1 MISNLQSAQL
11 DNDNPTM
18 TIQFDCWSSQDSRRV
33 SFLIE
38 LRVFF
43 HWTYYMLDLVDFC
56 LSSKWLGAN
65 SRSNGRFDVDF
76 DFNSD
81 FCSSRIEEQSSP
93 NPSSK
98 LANRLFRGP
107 RIKRKRH
114 RELIP
119 VQMVVFASNYIHFW
133 QQLVCLHGQ
142 GVARP
147 YTTRQQDKTT
157 ISQLFSTKPHRQ
169 IEYQR
174 CTLHRWAV
182 WITEP
187 LNYQI
192 AGPRPLPL

>member
-43 HWTYYMLDLVDFC
+43 HWTYYMLDLVDFR

-93 NPSSK
+93 NLSSK
-98 LANRLFRGP
+98 RGNRLFCGLESSGNDTGSSFLFKCGCLRV
-107 RIKRKRH
+107 
-114 RELIP
+114 ELYSLLTTIGI
-119 VQMVVFASNYIHFW
+119 SS
-133 QQLVCLHGQ
+133 
-142 GVARP
+142 RP
-147 YTTRQQDKTT
+147 GRSPTLQDNQTRQQSANFAQQNHVD
-157 ISQLFSTKPHRQ
+157 R
-169 IEYQR
+169 
-174 CTLHRWAV
+174 
-182 WITEP
+182 
-187 LNYQI
+187 
-192 AGPRPLPL
+192 